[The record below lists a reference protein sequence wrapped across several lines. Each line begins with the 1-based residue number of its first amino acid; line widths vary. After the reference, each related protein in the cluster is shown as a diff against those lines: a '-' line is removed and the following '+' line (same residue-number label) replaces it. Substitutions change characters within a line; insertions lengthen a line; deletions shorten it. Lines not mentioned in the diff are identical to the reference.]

1 MHRTVLQ
8 YLDDILEAI
17 GNIEE
22 DTAGISFDEF
32 VADTETKGCGHPKL

>member
-22 DTAGISFDEF
+22 EAS
-32 VADTETKGCGHPKL
+32 TKILG

>member
-8 YLDDILEAI
+8 YLDDILESI
-17 GNIEE
+17 NNIEE

-32 VADTETKGCGHPKL
+32 VADTKTKGCSHQKL

>member
-8 YLDDILEAI
+8 YFDDILEAI

-22 DTAGISFDEF
+22 EAS
-32 VADTETKGCGHPKL
+32 TKILG

>member
-22 DTAGISFDEF
+22 GTS
-32 VADTETKGCGHPKL
+32 TKILE